1 MGDTKDEITC
11 PACGCAMKKI
21 FLEKQN
27 FYVDICLDGCGGI
40 FLDNREFK
48 KIDESIEDIEPI
60 IEALKDKEFKKP
72 TILTKR
78 ICPVC
83 GHNMVTNSLTHTQSV
98 IAEECYTCGGK
109 FFDSGEL
116 IQYRGEFLNDAERT
130 KDFKK
135 HLSSLLYKTDFG
147 EDEKFEKF
155 IK

>member
-1 MGDTKDEITC
+1 MVDSFEKLNC
-11 PACGCAMKKI
+11 PLCGKEMEKI
-21 FLEKQN
+21 LLHEQGIN
-27 FYVDICLDGCGGI
+27 VDVCLNGCGGI

-72 TILTKR
+72 TTLTKR